1 MELFHRHFIPF
12 LLFLVL
18 ISTSLAFK
26 LPTAH
31 RASLALYSSA
41 NNELAQINADIVA
54 CKTVLMKGI
63 SKEETPENLIAS
75 LMDLEKKMR
84 KRNTMDDCTTSR
96 ETLANLD
103 GAWRLVFTTGTV
115 GTQKK
120 IGKINYF
127 PIKAV
132 QSFDSE
138 NMLIN
143 NGIYLGD
150 FAIIKFFGEFQ
161 WKVKA
166 RKVEFD
172 FDKIKVFGFE
182 FDLKKGEAASL
193 GATSGL
199 GSEGNVENAKR
210 NKSAFFNWI
219 FSDQDIACA
228 RGGGG
233 GLAIWKRDRD
243 MEERNRA
250 EGIAAFGK

>member
-1 MELFHRHFIPF
+1 MTMY
-12 LLFLVL
+12 LLFLVCVT
-18 ISTSLAFK
+18 ITSCMAFK
-26 LPTAH
+26 
-31 RASLALYSSA
+31 ASSHLARRPALVLSA
-41 NNELAQINADIVA
+41 SELSEINADIGT
-54 CKTVLMKGI
+54 CKSTLMKGVA
-63 SKEETPENLIAS
+63 KEAEPNDLIAS

-84 KRNTMDDCTTSR
+84 KRNTLDNCATSR
-96 ETLANLD
+96 ETLANLS

-115 GTQKK
+115 DTQKK

-150 FAIIKFFGEFQ
+150 FAIIKFFGEFE
-161 WKVKA
+161 WKEKA

-182 FDLKKGEAASL
+182 FNLKRGEAASL
-193 GATSGL
+193 GAKSGL
-199 GSEGNVENAKR
+199 GSEGNVENAKKKD
-210 NKSAFFNWI
+210 KSAFFNWI
-219 FSDQDIACA
+219 FSDEDIACA

-233 GLAIWKRDRD
+233 GLALWRRDLE
-243 MEERNRA
+243 MQERNEA
-250 EGIAAFGK
+250 EGSAAFGK